1 MVWDK
6 VDKGGKWTREKKK
19 KKALKLMRIWSS
31 IKKRLMQLW
40 PFLSYQNIF
49 PLKKDTLAPD
59 QIRRSSRSVCANFAE
74 AWRKR
79 RYQASFVAKLN
90 DCEAEAAET
99 QVWLKFA
106 VKCDY
111 ISTEQGRELYSTYN
125 QILSGLVKMIN
136 RPESWLIAWGMSHN
150 KYLKDWSRIVSSH
163 FPHLSLPEVA
173 GLATWSFGMVITG
186 SSSITPS
193 VRIYC

>member
-1 MVWDK
+1 VRQSRQGGT
-6 VDKGGKWTREKKK
+6 VDKEEE
-19 KKALKLMRIWSS
+19 RIS
-31 IKKRLMQLW
+31 IKTHENLIIYQKAFDVAMTI
-40 PFLSYQNIF
+40 FELSKQF
-49 PLKKDTLAPD
+49 PQEERYSLTD
-59 QIRRSSRSVCANFAE
+59 QIRRSSRSVCANMAE

-79 RYQASFVAKLN
+79 RYKASFVAKLN

-136 RPESWLIAWGMSHN
+136 SPDNWLIG
-150 KYLKDWSRIVSSH
+150 
-163 FPHLSLPEVA
+163 
-173 GLATWSFGMVITG
+173 
-186 SSSITPS
+186 
-193 VRIYC
+193 